1 MAVQIQLRRGTAA
14 QWTAANSILAQG
26 EMGVETDTGQF
37 KIGNGS
43 TAWNSLAYGGLQGVV
58 AATSPLAYDSG
69 TQTVSITAGTDGQVL
84 VYNASSGA
92 WEIVAPPFAPLY
104 FTENVQTANYTLA
117 LADVAK
123 VVAVNSSSNLTLTVP
138 LNSSVAFP
146 LGTVINVY
154 RAGTG
159 AVTISGAAGVTVRN
173 DGAISAQFGEVS
185 LRKRGTDEWV
195 LSGNVS

>member
-14 QWTAANSILAQG
+14 QWTAANPTLAEG

-37 KIGNGS
+37 KVGDGT
-43 TAWNSLAYGGLQGVV
+43 TAWNSLA
-58 AATSPLAYDSG
+58 
-69 TQTVSITAGTDGQVL
+69 
-84 VYNASSGA
+84 
-92 WEIVAPPFAPLY
+92 PPFPPLY
-104 FTENVQTANYTLA
+104 FTENVKTANYTLA

-159 AVTISGAAGVTVRN
+159 SVTISGAAGVTVRN
-173 DGAISAQFGEVS
+173 AGAISDQFGEVS

-195 LSGNVS
+195 LSGDVS

>member
-1 MAVQIQLRRGTAA
+1 MAVQIQFRRGTAA
-14 QWTAANSILAQG
+14 QWTSANPTLAEG
-26 EMGVETDTGQF
+26 EMGVETDTGNF

-43 TAWNSLAYGGLQGVV
+43 LAWDDLSYGGL
-58 AATSPLAYDSG
+58 
-69 TQTVSITAGTDGQVL
+69 
-84 VYNASSGA
+84 SSLD
-92 WEIVAPPFAPLY
+92 PAPLY
-104 FTENVQTANYTLA
+104 LEENVQTANYTLA

-146 LGTVINVY
+146 LGTVVNVY

-159 AVTISGAAGVTVRN
+159 TVTIAGASGVTVRN
-173 DGAISAQFGEVS
+173 AGAISDQFGEVS

-195 LSGNVS
+195 LSGDVS